1 MILLNDE
8 KLVEMSNYNNISK
21 KIDKSLG
28 KVSCFQG
35 TLLPMLKIIYPQH
48 FPVSVLPT

>member
-35 TLLPMLKIIYPQH
+35 TLLPMLKIIYPQN